1 MTDAPLWTILPFIGA
16 VFAAS
21 ITGGV
26 FRPGEWYKRLEKPS
40 WTPPDW
46 LFPLAWGL
54 LYVLMAYAAWRV
66 WDIAGL
72 GFAIAFWGLQLVL
85 NAGWS
90 AVFFGLKK
98 PGLALVE
105 LATLWLALAATIYLF
120 ARVDPVSAWL
130 LAPYIVW
137 VSFAAAL
144 NAEIVRLRSGA
155 TA

>member
-1 MTDAPLWTILPFIGA
+1 MTDAPIWTLAPFLGL
-16 VFAAS
+16 VFLAS

-26 FRPGEWYKRLEKPS
+26 FRPGEWYQQLDKPS

-46 LFPLAWGL
+46 LFPVAWGL

-72 GFAIAFWGLQLVL
+72 GLAVYVWGGQLVL

-90 AVFFGLKK
+90 AVFFGMKS
-98 PGLALVE
+98 PGLALAE
-105 LATLWLALAATIYLF
+105 LAALWLGVAATIWLF
-120 ARVDPVSAWL
+120 APVDPLAAWL

-137 VSFAAAL
+137 VSFAGVL
-144 NAEIVRLRSGA
+144 NLEIVRRVWRA
-155 TA
+155 A